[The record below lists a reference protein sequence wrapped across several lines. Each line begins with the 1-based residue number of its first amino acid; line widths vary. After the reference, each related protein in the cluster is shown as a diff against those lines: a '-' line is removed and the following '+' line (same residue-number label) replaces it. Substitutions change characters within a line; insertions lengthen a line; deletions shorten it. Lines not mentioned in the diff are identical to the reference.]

1 MAAFT
6 QKILESN
13 QKRES
18 LFGVT
23 DAYRVVNGASDG
35 FPGVTL
41 DRFGNRFQVQFFGV
55 DMLRDRARL
64 VDSIA
69 EAFPA
74 ECIVVKE
81 RLSSS
86 GKSLENAPMEV
97 AFGSRESAVGTVFEG
112 DAKFHVDLLDTVNP
126 GLFLDMRHV
135 RLEVEERF
143 REMSGT
149 SFASACPLPSPSP
162 VQHSSAQSAPVQP
175 ASAQPAS
182 VQSASAPSLETQS
195 SGPRFLNLFSYTCSF
210 SVHARLGGAAVAT
223 NADISGKILD
233 KGRENY
239 ALNGLDLRPGEFFR
253 GNALEYV
260 RWALKKGLRF
270 DGIVLDPPS
279 FARFKGFNFNVR
291 EHLFPLVAECAGIL
305 NPGGFFMVSSNYSEF
320 NLQHFSADVRRAV
333 ASVHPSAKTEWMRG
347 QDIDFNGSGSTK
359 DSCLVATLV
368 KV

>member
-1 MAAFT
+1 M
-6 QKILESN
+6 
-13 QKRES
+13 
-18 LFGVT
+18 
-23 DAYRVVNGASDG
+23 
-35 FPGVTL
+35 
-41 DRFGNRFQVQFFGV
+41 
-55 DMLRDRARL
+55 
-64 VDSIA
+64 
-69 EAFPA
+69 
-74 ECIVVKE
+74 
-81 RLSSS
+81 
-86 GKSLENAPMEV
+86 
-97 AFGSRESAVGTVFEG
+97 
-112 DAKFHVDLLDTVNP
+112 
-126 GLFLDMRHV
+126 
-135 RLEVEERF
+135 
-143 REMSGT
+143 
-149 SFASACPLPSPSP
+149 
-162 VQHSSAQSAPVQP
+162 
-175 ASAQPAS
+175 
-182 VQSASAPSLETQS
+182 
-195 SGPRFLNLFSYTCSF
+195 NLFSYTCSF

-320 NLQHFSADVRRAV
+320 NLQHFAADVRRAV

-347 QDIDFNGSGSTK
+347 QDVDFNGSGSTK

-368 KV
+368 EV